1 MPGIEMAWKPQS
13 VTISLNLH
21 TEHWV
26 EEERPDKGFNLE
38 LALPLLQ
45 AEFLACG
52 LEPFTESSQEQR
64 WLQLEQE

>member
-1 MPGIEMAWKPQS
+1 MAWKPQS

-21 TEHWV
+21 TEHRV

-52 LEPFTESSQEQR
+52 LKPFTESSQEQR